1 MKEVIKLR
9 QSIRRKFSLLSFL
22 CLILL
27 LPSCSARVTPP
38 EQWAPLAQNDIDKLF
53 KGYSL
58 QNLMGHVQGL
68 SAPELQ
74 GRAASSNGEDLAGD
88 YLIGQLKNIGLQPWQ
103 AGGFSDYRQSFRIK
117 GLVQPAEN
125 ILAALPGTTPN
136 SLLVL
141 SAHYDHLGIQNGS
154 YYPGADDNAVGVA
167 IVLETARCFVQN
179 GIHPIRTV
187 LFALLSGEEDGLNGS
202 AALASLLDREGFSPD
217 AVVLNLDMMG
227 GIGGNSLDVWMERSR
242 PNGQT
247 VASIAQQEI
256 IANGIGSDMLK
267 RRFGPV
273 DSESFA
279 RRGMPSITLSWDMAK
294 ENHPYRHS
302 PNDTYGNL
310 RSDLIEHGSRATMRV
325 ALALAN
331 YQK

>member
-1 MKEVIKLR
+1 MR
-9 QSIRRKFSLLSFL
+9 QSVPRKHLLLLFL
-22 CLILL
+22 CLLLL

-38 EQWAPLAQNDIDKLF
+38 EQQWAPLAQDDVDKLS
-53 KGYSL
+53 KGYNL
-58 QNLMGHVQGL
+58 QYLMGHAQRL
-68 SAPELQ
+68 TAPELQ

-103 AGGFSDYRQSFRIK
+103 AGGFSDFRQSFRIQ
-117 GLVQPAEN
+117 GLGQPAEN
-125 ILAALPGTTPN
+125 ILAALPGATPD

-141 SAHYDHLGIQNGS
+141 SAHYDHLGIQGGS
-154 YYPGADDNAVGVA
+154 LYPGADDNAVGVA
-167 IVLETARCFVQN
+167 TVLETARCFVQN
-179 GIHPIRTV
+179 GIRANRTI
-187 LFALLSGEEDGLNGS
+187 LIALLSGEEDGLHGS
-202 AALASLLDREGFSPD
+202 AALAGLLDREGFSTD
-217 AVVLNLDMMG
+217 TVVLNLDMMG

-242 PNGQT
+242 PNGHK
-247 VASIAQQEI
+247 IADIARQEI
-256 IANGIGSDMLK
+256 IANGVGSDMLK

-279 RRGMPSITLSWDMAK
+279 RQGMPSITLSWDMAK

-302 PNDTYGNL
+302 PNDTYDNL